1 MLPKE
6 LILPLWSSIAMV
18 KIIYDRKF
26 ININFE
32 NKKRNKNK
40 GDLLSIE
47 HYYEITRLSIHYY
60 ISLFLQIV
68 YNKA

>member
-1 MLPKE
+1 
-6 LILPLWSSIAMV
+6 MV